1 MSLTFKRLS
10 PAKVRELNSQYG
22 SSVIAGRKR
31 YKIIWCEW
39 LRWESRELHGL
50 CDSEERRIYVTQSQL
65 QETLAHEL
73 MHAEIFETGMR
84 QMPAWSQDLEELVC
98 EAASR
103 MFSQYKIRRER

>member
-1 MSLTFKRLS
+1 MLSYKRLS
-10 PAKVRELNSQYG
+10 LAKVRELNAQYG
-22 SSVIAGRKR
+22 SSVMAGRKR
-31 YKIIWCEW
+31 YKLIWCEW
-39 LRWESRELHGL
+39 VRWDSNDLHGL
-50 CDSEERRIYVTQSQL
+50 CDSDERKIYVTTIQL

-84 QMPAWSQDLEELVC
+84 QMPSWNQNLEELVC